1 MEGETERLFRSFFG
15 PCVGVLCSEDGA
27 QAIGRNGLTVSQL
40 FQPFSTVNG
49 DLTSRDMTGQLH
61 SVSQAWFVFYLFNDV
76 LFISTVD
83 EKYFSWYKDLKL
95 LLKY

>member
-61 SVSQAWFVFYLFNDV
+61 SVSQAWFVFFYIF
-76 LFISTVD
+76 
-83 EKYFSWYKDLKL
+83 
-95 LLKY
+95 